1 MEKFWF
7 KSQFVSRRNWFLP
20 SGTWSWI
27 TGIRRSSACNLTPP
41 PAAAG
46 SMYWMRP
53 STCEGRSSGTPRML
67 SASAGRAL
75 PAAGPATLRL
85 DETSLAELEQCS
97 AHVTRARPSPCD
109 LCMEQRVLWVWAG
122 SQGGAGWQEAERV
135 EWVWEKMRNEK
146 EGAPV
151 CSSAL
156 HTAARMRP
164 SHGAA
169 RQRKPHPGFTRELNV
184 NC

>member
-67 SASAGRAL
+67 SASAGRAP

-122 SQGGAGWQEAERV
+122 SRGGRGDRKQSGWSGCGRK
-135 EWVWEKMRNEK
+135 WEMKRRGLRFAAQRCTRLPACARHM
-146 EGAPV
+146 AP
-151 CSSAL
+151 
-156 HTAARMRP
+156 HARGNP
-164 SHGAA
+164 ILAS
-169 RQRKPHPGFTRELNV
+169 RES
-184 NC
+184 